1 MKKLIML
8 VMAALM
14 MGVSPLMAQDKA
26 LAKAQKK
33 EMRQKVKQFTKEGWK
48 IFGSTR
54 TLEGALLTHYQ
65 KLAASD
71 DIFEIA
77 GVNSSFVSKNV
88 GKQSTLTSACAY
100 FASMMDSEI
109 EGQVMNDMQSNANF
123 NKDEFDKFYAAF
135 KRHAAT
141 TIKGELK
148 ESFSVIRDKGDGTF
162 EMQTFYLVDTQKAA
176 DARQRALT
184 NAAAETK
191 ISQQYA
197 KSIEDFIKAN

>member
-71 DIFEIA
+71 DVFEIP